1 MRILSEKTKKE
12 YATVEECLADE
23 AKYDAMVAKKKE
35 EAEKKAAERKER
47 AKEVEEAYKAAREA
61 EKHYVELRNK
71 FVKDYGSFHM
81 TYHTT
86 EKPLTFEDIFKMC
99 MF

>member
-1 MRILSEKTKKE
+1 MKILSEKTKKE
-12 YATVEECLADE
+12 YATVEECLEDE
-23 AKYDAMVAKKKE
+23 AKYDEMIAKKKE
-35 EAEKKAAERKER
+35 EAERKSAERKER
-47 AKEVEEAYKAAREA
+47 AKEVDEAYLAEKEA
-61 EKHYVELRNK
+61 ERKYVELRNK

-81 TYHTT
+81 TYSTT

>member
-1 MRILSEKTKKE
+1 MKILSEKTKKE

-23 AKYDAMVAKKKE
+23 AKYDEMIAKKKE
-35 EAEKKAAERKER
+35 EAERKATERKER
-47 AKEVEEAYKAAREA
+47 AKEVEEAYLVAKEA
-61 EKHYVELRNK
+61 ERKYVELRNK

-81 TYHTT
+81 TYSTT
-86 EKPLTFEDIFKMC
+86 EKPMTFEELVKMF